1 MPATTWVARI
11 LVAGIGDP
19 GPTRRP
25 DNAPRKSGSHASRDS
40 RFQVRFRRLVAC
52 VFVRFRAAHYQL
64 AAKEFLVMQLGDRS
78 LRFVHGLHL
87 DESETLRALIMLVAH
102 HFRVLHVAN
111 TVEEVKQVAL
121 RRIE

>member
-11 LVAGIGDP
+11 LVAGIVDT
-19 GPTRRP
+19 GPTRRS

-64 AAKEFLVMQLGDRS
+64 AAKEFLVMQLGHRS

-87 DESETLRALIMLVAH
+87 DESETIRSLIMRVSH
-102 HFRVLHVAN
+102 HFGAFHVPN
-111 TVEEVKQVAL
+111 TVEEVNQVDL
-121 RRIE
+121 RR